1 MVLSV
6 RRRIGDIARADPDRT
21 ALIGFDTNL
30 VEQVL
35 SWREFAD
42 RVADAADALR
52 AAVDDRSRSCAVVPA
67 GNTLP
72 AAIAIAAALT
82 AEVPVF
88 PLNPTTPLAERDAL
102 LRLLGRRFTHGYLVD
117 AELRPQRLDLSAG
130 SAVADGHGTVAD
142 GHGTVADG
150 HGTAADGHGTAADGP
165 GTAADGPGPGKPGTV
180 AYLLATGASTGIP
193 KISARPGPLRYDP
206 MRTPSLVI
214 RQAGWRSAQRQLIV
228 GPLYHAAP
236 FTAFLDAMLDSN
248 TVVLQPFFAPRWTP
262 ELVHRYAIE
271 WLQLTPT
278 HMREILRGSPD
289 LDPACFASLR
299 AMLHTAARCDP
310 DTKRGWI
317 DLLGPERVY
326 ELYGA
331 TEGVGVTLVRGDE
344 WLARPGTVGRG
355 LLTQIRILDND
366 GNPVPPGMTGTVF
379 MRTPQRVGRADYVN
393 DQAIRTTPDG
403 FATVGDHGR
412 LDRDGYLY
420 LEPRDHD
427 TINVGGEKVD
437 PDEVEAALRDHPAV
451 VDAVAVAV
459 PHGTLGSVVAAHVML
474 RPGTSVRRAEL
485 AAHCGRRLA
494 GYKIPKQFTFVDQI
508 PRSAAGKVQRWRLTS
523 HHETPHHENGATPL

>member
-6 RRRIGDIARADPDRT
+6 RRRIADTARAEPDRT
-21 ALIGFDTNL
+21 ALVGFDTDL
-30 VEQVL
+30 AEQVM

-42 RVADAADALR
+42 RVADAADALG
-52 AAVDDRSRSCAVVPA
+52 AALDRRTPSCAVVPA

-72 AAIAIAAALT
+72 AAIGIAAALT

-88 PLNPTTPLAERDAL
+88 PLNPGTPPAERDAL
-102 LRLLGRRFTHGYLVD
+102 LGLLGRRFGHGYLMD
-117 AELRPQRLDLSAG
+117 AQLRPQRMDLPPGPEPPAG
-130 SAVADGHGTVAD
+130 SAPAEGLGQFS
-142 GHGTVADG
+142 
-150 HGTAADGHGTAADGP
+150 TAAEGP
-165 GTAADGPGPGKPGTV
+165 GQFSAV

-206 MRTPSLVI
+206 VRTPSVVI
-214 RQAGWRSAQRQLIV
+214 RQTGWRSGQRQLIV

-236 FTAFLDAMLDSN
+236 FSAFLDALLDSN
-248 TVVLQPFFAPRWTP
+248 TVVLQPFFSPQWTV
-262 ELVHRYAIE
+262 ELVRRYAIE
-271 WLQLTPT
+271 WLQLTPA
-278 HMREILRGSPD
+278 HMREILRLPD
-289 LDPACFASLR
+289 PDPAGFASLR
-299 AMLHTAARCDP
+299 AMLHTAARCDA

-331 TEGVGVTLVRGDE
+331 TEGIGVTLVRGDE

-355 LLTQIRILDND
+355 YLTQIRILDDD
-366 GNPVPPGMTGTVF
+366 GHPIPPGTTGTVF
-379 MRTPQRVGRADYVN
+379 MRTPQRIGRSDYVN
-393 DQAIRTTPDG
+393 GRAIRTTLDG

-451 VDAVAVAV
+451 IDAVAVAV
-459 PHGTLGSVVAAHVML
+459 PHQTLGSVVAAHIVL
-474 RPGTSVRRAEL
+474 RPGASVRKAEL

-494 GYKIPKQFTFVDQI
+494 GYKIPKHFTFVDQV
-508 PRSAAGKVQRWRLTS
+508 PRSAAGKVQRWRLAPS
-523 HHETPHHENGATPL
+523 HQNGATPP

>member
-6 RRRIGDIARADPDRT
+6 RRRIADTARAEPDRM
-21 ALIGFDTNL
+21 ALVGFDTDL
-30 VEQVL
+30 AEQAM

-42 RVADAADALR
+42 RVTDAADALG
-52 AAVDDRSRSCAVVPA
+52 AALERRTRSCAVVPA
-67 GNTLP
+67 GNTLA
-72 AAIAIAAALT
+72 AAIGIAAALT

-88 PLNPTTPLAERDAL
+88 PLNPGTPPAERDAL
-102 LRLLGRRFTHGYLVD
+102 LGLLGRRFEHGYLMD
-117 AELRPQRLDLSAG
+117 AQLRPQRMDLPAG
-130 SAVADGHGTVAD
+130 PEPPAE
-142 GHGTVADG
+142 
-150 HGTAADGHGTAADGP
+150 GP
-165 GTAADGPGPGKPGTV
+165 GQLNTV
-180 AYLLATGASTGIP
+180 AYLLATGASTGVP

-206 MRTPSLVI
+206 VRTPSVVI
-214 RQAGWRSAQRQLIV
+214 RQTGWRTGQRQLIV

-236 FTAFLDAMLDSN
+236 FSAFLDALLDRN
-248 TVVLQPFFAPRWTP
+248 TVVLQPFFSPQWTV
-262 ELVHRYAIE
+262 ELVRRYAIE
-271 WLQLTPT
+271 WLQLTPA
-278 HMREILRGSPD
+278 HMREIIRLPTP
-289 LDPACFASLR
+289 DPAGFASLR
-299 AMLHTAARCDP
+299 AMLHTAARCDA

-331 TEGVGVTLVRGDE
+331 TEGIGVTLVRGDE

-355 LLTQIRILDND
+355 FLTQIRILDDD
-366 GNPVPPGMTGTVF
+366 GHPTPPGATGTVF
-379 MRTPQRVGRADYVN
+379 MRTPQRIGRSDYVN
-393 DQAIRTTPDG
+393 GRSIRTTLDG

-451 VDAVAVAV
+451 IDAVAVAV
-459 PHGTLGSVVAAHVML
+459 PHQTLGSVVAAHIVL
-474 RPGTSVRRAEL
+474 RPGVSVRKAEL

-494 GYKIPKQFTFVDQI
+494 GYKIPKQFTFVDQV
-508 PRSAAGKVQRWRLTS
+508 PRSAAGKIQRWRLA
-523 HHETPHHENGATPL
+523 PHHENGATLP

>member
-6 RRRIGDIARADPDRT
+6 RRRIADIARAEPDRT
-21 ALIGFDTNL
+21 ALVGFDAHL
-30 VEQVL
+30 AEQVL

-42 RVADAADALR
+42 RIADAADALR
-52 AAVDDRSRSCAVVPA
+52 AALDRRTRSCAVVPA

-72 AAIAIAAALT
+72 AAIGIAAALT

-88 PLNPTTPLAERDAL
+88 PLNPATPPAERDAL
-102 LRLLGRRFTHGYLVD
+102 LRLLGRRFAHGYLMD
-117 AELRPQRLDLSAG
+117 AQLRPQRIELPAGPEPPAGG
-130 SAVADGHGTVAD
+130 SAAAEGSGQFS
-142 GHGTVADG
+142 
-150 HGTAADGHGTAADGP
+150 TAAEGP
-165 GTAADGPGPGKPGTV
+165 GQRSAV

-206 MRTPSLVI
+206 VRTPSLVI
-214 RQAGWRSAQRQLIV
+214 RQTGWRTAQRQLIV

-236 FTAFLDAMLDSN
+236 FTAFLDALLDSN
-248 TVVLQPFFAPRWTP
+248 TVVLQPVFAPQWTV
-262 ELVHRYAIE
+262 ELVRRYAIE

-278 HMREILRGSPD
+278 HMREILRLPD
-289 LDPACFASLR
+289 LDPAGFGTLR
-299 AMLHTAARCDP
+299 AMLHTAARCDA

-331 TEGVGVTLVRGDE
+331 TEGIGVTLVRGDE

-355 LLTQIRILDND
+355 FLSQVRILDD
-366 GNPVPPGMTGTVF
+366 AGTAVPPGTTGTVF
-379 MRTPQRVGRADYVN
+379 MRTPRRVGRSDYVN

-459 PHGTLGSVVAAHVML
+459 PHQTLGSVVGAHVVL
-474 RPGTSVRRAEL
+474 QRGASVRKAEL

-494 GYKIPKQFTFVDQI
+494 GYKIPKHFTFVDQV
-508 PRSAAGKVQRWRLTS
+508 PRSAAGKIQRWRLA
-523 HHETPHHENGATPL
+523 PRHENGATPL

>member
-1 MVLSV
+1 MVRSV
-6 RRRIGDIARADPDRT
+6 RRRIADIARAEPDRT
-21 ALIGFDTNL
+21 ALVGFDAHL
-30 VEQVL
+30 AEQVL

-42 RVADAADALR
+42 RVADAADALLAVLNQPGPS
-52 AAVDDRSRSCAVVPA
+52 AAVLNRPGPSAAVLNLPGPSAAALDRSARPCAVVPA
-67 GNTLP
+67 DNTLP
-72 AAIAIAAALT
+72 AAIGIAAALA

-88 PLNPTTPLAERDAL
+88 PLNPATPPAERDAL
-102 LRLLGRRFTHGYLVD
+102 LRLLGRRFAHGYLMD
-117 AELRPQRLDLSAG
+117 AQLRPQPIDLPAG
-130 SAVADGHGTVAD
+130 PTPPAGAN
-142 GHGTVADG
+142 
-150 HGTAADGHGTAADGP
+150 
-165 GTAADGPGPGKPGTV
+165 TV

-206 MRTPSLVI
+206 VRTPSLVI
-214 RQAGWRSAQRQLIV
+214 RQTGWRAEQRQLIV

-236 FTAFLDAMLDSN
+236 FTAFLDALLDSN
-248 TVVLQPFFAPRWTP
+248 TVVLQPFFAPRWTT
-262 ELVHRYAIE
+262 ELVRRYAIE

-278 HMREILRGSPD
+278 HMREILRLPD
-289 LDPACFASLR
+289 LDPASFASLR
-299 AMLHTAARCDP
+299 AVLHTAARCDA

-331 TEGVGVTLVRGDE
+331 TEGIGVTLVRGDE

-355 LLTQIRILDND
+355 SLTQVRVLDD
-366 GNPVPPGMTGTVF
+366 TGKPVPPGTTGTVF
-379 MRTPQRVGRADYVN
+379 MRTPQRVGRSDYVS

-451 VDAVAVAV
+451 ADAVAVAV
-459 PHGTLGSVVAAHVML
+459 PHQTLGSVVGAHVVL
-474 RPGTSVRRAEL
+474 QHGASVRKAEL

-494 GYKIPKQFTFVDQI
+494 GYKIPKHFTFVDQV
-508 PRSAAGKVQRWRLTS
+508 PRSAAGKIQRWRLA
-523 HHETPHHENGATPL
+523 PHHENGATKP

>member
-1 MVLSV
+1 VTTALSV
-6 RRRIGDIARADPDRT
+6 RRRIAGIARAEPDRT
-21 ALIGFDTNL
+21 ALVGFGTDL
-30 VEQVL
+30 AEQVL
-35 SWREFAD
+35 SWREFAG
-42 RVADAADALR
+42 RVAAAAGALR
-52 AAVDDRSRSCAVVPA
+52 AALDRSTRSCAIVPA

-72 AAIAIAAALT
+72 AAIGIAAALT

-88 PLNPTTPLAERDAL
+88 PLNPGTPPAERDAL
-102 LRLLGRRFTHGYLVD
+102 LRLLGRRFVHGYLMD
-117 AELRPQRLDLSAG
+117 AQLRPQRIDLPAGPAPPAGRSA
-130 SAVADGHGTVAD
+130 
-142 GHGTVADG
+142 
-150 HGTAADGHGTAADGP
+150 AAEGP
-165 GTAADGPGPGKPGTV
+165 GQFGAV

-206 MRTPSLVI
+206 VRTPSVVI
-214 RQAGWRSAQRQLIV
+214 RQTGWRTGQRQLIV

-236 FTAFLDAMLDSN
+236 FTAFLDALLDSN
-248 TVVLQPFFAPRWTP
+248 TVVLQPFFAPQWTV
-262 ELVHRYAIE
+262 ELVRRYAIE

-278 HMREILRGSPD
+278 HMREILRLPD
-289 LDPACFASLR
+289 LDPAGFASLR
-299 AMLHTAARCDP
+299 AMLHTASRCDA

-331 TEGVGVTLVRGDE
+331 TEGIGVTLVRGDE

-355 LLTQIRILDND
+355 FLTQIRILDD
-366 GNPVPPGMTGTVF
+366 AGNAVPPGTTGAVF
-379 MRTPQRVGRADYVN
+379 MRTPQRAERSDYVN
-393 DQAIRTTPDG
+393 DQAIRTTLDG

-427 TINVGGEKVD
+427 IINVGGEKVD

-451 VDAVAVAV
+451 IDAAAVAV
-459 PHGTLGSVVAAHVML
+459 PHLALGSVVGAHVVL
-474 RPGTSVRRAEL
+474 HPGASVRRAEL

-494 GYKIPKQFTFVDQI
+494 GYKIPKHFTFVDQV
-508 PRSAAGKVQRWRLTS
+508 PRSAAGKIQRWRLS
-523 HHETPHHENGATPL
+523 SYHENGATLL

>member
-1 MVLSV
+1 MALSV
-6 RRRIGDIARADPDRT
+6 RRRIADTARAEPDRT
-21 ALIGFDTNL
+21 ALVGFDTHL
-30 VEQVL
+30 TEQVL
-35 SWREFAD
+35 SWREFAG

-52 AAVDDRSRSCAVVPA
+52 AALDRSTRSCAIVPA

-72 AAIAIAAALT
+72 AAIGIAAALA

-88 PLNPTTPLAERDAL
+88 PLNPATPPTERDAL
-102 LRLLGRRFTHGYLVD
+102 LRLLGRRFEHGYLMD
-117 AELRPQRLDLSAG
+117 AQLRPQRMDLPAG
-130 SAVADGHGTVAD
+130 PEPPTGADA
-142 GHGTVADG
+142 
-150 HGTAADGHGTAADGP
+150 
-165 GTAADGPGPGKPGTV
+165 V

-206 MRTPSLVI
+206 VRTPSLVI
-214 RQAGWRSAQRQLIV
+214 RQTGWRTAQRQLIV

-236 FTAFLDAMLDSN
+236 FTAFLDALLDSN
-248 TVVLQPFFAPRWTP
+248 TVVLQPVFAPQWTV
-262 ELVHRYAIE
+262 ELVRQYAIE

-278 HMREILRGSPD
+278 HMREILRLPD
-289 LDPACFASLR
+289 LDPAGFGTLR
-299 AMLHTAARCDP
+299 AMLHTAARCDA

-355 LLTQIRILDND
+355 FLTQIRILDD
-366 GNPVPPGMTGTVF
+366 TGNLVPPGTTGTVF
-379 MRTPQRVGRADYVN
+379 MRTPRPVGRSDYVN

-459 PHGTLGSVVAAHVML
+459 PHQTLGSVVGAHVVIQH
-474 RPGTSVRRAEL
+474 GASVRKAEL

-494 GYKIPKQFTFVDQI
+494 GYKIPKHFTFVDQV
-508 PRSAAGKVQRWRLTS
+508 PRSAAGKIQRWRLAR
-523 HHETPHHENGATPL
+523 HHENGATPP

>member
-1 MVLSV
+1 MALSV
-6 RRRIGDIARADPDRT
+6 RRRIADIARAEPDRT
-21 ALIGFDTNL
+21 ALVGFDADL
-30 VEQVL
+30 AEQVL
-35 SWREFAD
+35 SWRDFAD

-52 AAVDDRSRSCAVVPA
+52 AALDRSTRSCAVLPA
-67 GNTLP
+67 GNTLT
-72 AAIAIAAALT
+72 AAIGIAAALA

-88 PLNPTTPLAERDAL
+88 PLNPGTPPAERDTL
-102 LRLLGRRFTHGYLVD
+102 LRRLGRRFAHGYLMD
-117 AELRPQRLDLSAG
+117 AQLRPQRIDLLTGPEPPAGASAAG
-130 SAVADGHGTVAD
+130 QFSA
-142 GHGTVADG
+142 
-150 HGTAADGHGTAADGP
+150 AAEGP
-165 GTAADGPGPGKPGTV
+165 GQFSTV

-206 MRTPSLVI
+206 VRTPSVVI
-214 RQAGWRSAQRQLIV
+214 RQTGWRTAQRQLIV

-236 FTAFLDAMLDSN
+236 FTAFLDALLDRN
-248 TVVLQPFFAPRWTP
+248 TVVLQPVFTPQWTV
-262 ELVHRYAIE
+262 ELVRRYTIE

-278 HMREILRGSPD
+278 HMREILRLPD
-289 LDPACFASLR
+289 LEPAGFGTLR
-299 AMLHTAARCDP
+299 AMLHTAARCDA

-355 LLTQIRILDND
+355 FLTQVRILDD
-366 GNPVPPGMTGTVF
+366 TGNLVPPGTTGTVF
-379 MRTPQRVGRADYVN
+379 MRTPRRVGRSDYVN

-459 PHGTLGSVVAAHVML
+459 PHQTLGSVVGAHVVL
-474 RPGTSVRRAEL
+474 HDGASVRKAEL

-494 GYKIPKQFTFVDQI
+494 GYKIPKHFTFVEQI
-508 PRSAAGKVQRWRLTS
+508 PRSAAGKIQRWRLA
-523 HHETPHHENGATPL
+523 PHHENGATPP

>member
-6 RRRIGDIARADPDRT
+6 RRRIAEIAQAEPDRA
-21 ALIGFDTNL
+21 ALIGFDADL
-30 VEQVL
+30 AEQVL
-35 SWREFAD
+35 SWRRFAD

-52 AAVDDRSRSCAVVPA
+52 AALDPGTRSCVVVPA
-67 GNTLP
+67 GNTP
-72 AAIAIAAALT
+72 AAALGIAAALA

-88 PLNPTTPLAERDAL
+88 PLNPATAPAERDAL
-102 LRLLGRRFTHGYLVD
+102 LSLLGRRFAHIYLMD
-117 AELRPQRLDLSAG
+117 AQLEPQRTQLPAG
-130 SAVADGHGTVAD
+130 LEPPTTGTD
-142 GHGTVADG
+142 T
-150 HGTAADGHGTAADGP
+150 T
-165 GTAADGPGPGKPGTV
+165 

-193 KISARPGPLRYDP
+193 KISARPGPLRYAP
-206 MRTPSLVI
+206 ATTPSLVI
-214 RQAGWRSAQRQLIV
+214 RQTGWRTGQRQLIV

-236 FTAFLDAMLDSN
+236 FTAFVDALLDGN
-248 TVVLQPFFAPRWTP
+248 TVVLQPFFAPQWTV
-262 ELVHRYAIE
+262 ELVRRYAVE

-278 HMREILRGSPD
+278 HMREILRVQDVAEADFGT
-289 LDPACFASLR
+289 LR

-317 DLLGPERVY
+317 DLLGPRRVY

-355 LLTQIRILDND
+355 FMTQIRILDD
-366 GNPVPPGMTGTVF
+366 AGRQVPSGTTGTVF
-379 MRTPQRVGRADYVN
+379 LRTPQRLSRSDYLN
-393 DQAIRTTPDG
+393 DQSIRTTPDG
-403 FATVGDHGR
+403 FATVGDRGR
-412 LDRDGYLY
+412 VDQDGYLY

-451 VDAVAVAV
+451 LDAVAVAV
-459 PHGTLGSVVAAHVML
+459 PHQSLGSVVAAHVVL
-474 RPGTSVRRAEL
+474 RPGAGVRKAEL

-494 GYKIPKQFTFVDQI
+494 GYKIPKQFVFIDQL
-508 PRSAAGKVQRWRLTS
+508 PRSAAGKVQRWRLT
-523 HHETPHHENGATPL
+523 PDDENGATPL

>member
-1 MVLSV
+1 MALSV
-6 RRRIGDIARADPDRT
+6 RQRIADIARAVPDRT
-21 ALIGFDTNL
+21 ALVGFDTDL
-30 VEQVL
+30 AEQVL
-35 SWREFAD
+35 PWREFAD
-42 RVADAADALR
+42 RVADAAGALR
-52 AAVDDRSRSCAVVPA
+52 AVLDRSTRLCAVVPA
-67 GNTLP
+67 GNTLS
-72 AAIAIAAALT
+72 AAIGIAAALT
-82 AEVPVF
+82 AELPVF
-88 PLNPTTPLAERDAL
+88 PLNPGTPPAERDAL
-102 LRLLGRRFTHGYLVD
+102 LRLLGRRFEHGSLMD
-117 AELRPQRLDLSAG
+117 AKLRPQRIDLPA
-130 SAVADGHGTVAD
+130 
-142 GHGTVADG
+142 
-150 HGTAADGHGTAADGP
+150 
-165 GTAADGPGPGKPGTV
+165 GPGPSAGGSAV

-193 KISARPGPLRYDP
+193 KIFARPGPLRYDP
-206 MRTPSLVI
+206 VRTPSVVI
-214 RQAGWRSAQRQLIV
+214 RQTGWRTEQRQLIV

-236 FTAFLDAMLDSN
+236 FTAFLDALLDSN
-248 TVVLQPFFAPRWTP
+248 TVVLQPVFAPQWTV
-262 ELVHRYAIE
+262 ELVRRYAIE

-278 HMREILRGSPD
+278 HMREILRLPD
-289 LDPACFASLR
+289 LDPADFGTLR
-299 AMLHTAARCDP
+299 ALLHTAARCDA

-355 LLTQIRILDND
+355 FLTQVRILDD
-366 GNPVPPGMTGTVF
+366 TGNPVPPDTTGTVF
-379 MRTPQRVGRADYVN
+379 MRTPRRVGRSDYVN
-393 DQAIRTTPDG
+393 DQVIRTTPDG

-459 PHGTLGSVVAAHVML
+459 PHQTLGSVVGAHVVL
-474 RPGTSVRRAEL
+474 ERGASVRKAEL

-494 GYKIPKQFTFVDQI
+494 GYKIPKHFTFVDQV
-508 PRSAAGKVQRWRLTS
+508 PRSAAGKVQRWRLA
-523 HHETPHHENGATPL
+523 PHHENGATPP

>member
-6 RRRIGDIARADPDRT
+6 RRRIADIARAEPDRT
-21 ALIGFDTNL
+21 ALIGFDTHL
-30 VEQVL
+30 AEQIL

-52 AAVDDRSRSCAVVPA
+52 AALDRCTRSCAVVPA

-72 AAIAIAAALT
+72 AAIGVAAALT

-88 PLNPTTPLAERDAL
+88 PLNPATPLAERDAL
-102 LRLLGRRFTHGYLVD
+102 LRLLGRRFARGYLMD
-117 AELRPQRLDLSAG
+117 AQLRPQRIDLPAGPEPPAGASAAAEG
-130 SAVADGHGTVAD
+130 LGQFS
-142 GHGTVADG
+142 
-150 HGTAADGHGTAADGP
+150 TAAEGLGQFSTAAEGP
-165 GTAADGPGPGKPGTV
+165 SQFSTV

-206 MRTPSLVI
+206 VRTPSLVI
-214 RQAGWRSAQRQLIV
+214 RQTGWRTAQRQLIV

-236 FTAFLDAMLDSN
+236 FTAFLDALLDSN
-248 TVVLQPFFAPRWTP
+248 TVVLQPVFAPQWTV
-262 ELVHRYAIE
+262 ELVRRYAIE

-278 HMREILRGSPD
+278 HMRAILRLPD
-289 LDPACFASLR
+289 LDPAGFGTLR
-299 AMLHTAARCDP
+299 AMLHTAARCDAG
-310 DTKRGWI
+310 TKRGWI

-355 LLTQIRILDND
+355 FLTQVRILDD
-366 GNPVPPGMTGTVF
+366 IGNLVPPGTTGTVF
-379 MRTPQRVGRADYVN
+379 MRTPRRVDRSDYVN

-459 PHGTLGSVVAAHVML
+459 PHQTLGSVVGAHVVL
-474 RPGTSVRRAEL
+474 QRGASVRKAEL

-494 GYKIPKQFTFVDQI
+494 AYKIPKHFTFVDQV
-508 PRSAAGKVQRWRLTS
+508 PRSAAGKIQRWRLA
-523 HHETPHHENGATPL
+523 PHHENGATPP

>member
-6 RRRIGDIARADPDRT
+6 RQRIADIARAEPDRT
-21 ALIGFDTNL
+21 ALVGFGTDL
-30 VEQVL
+30 AEQVL

-42 RVADAADALR
+42 RVADTADTLR
-52 AAVDDRSRSCAVVPA
+52 AALGRSTRSCAVLPA

-72 AAIAIAAALT
+72 AAIGIAAALA

-88 PLNPTTPLAERDAL
+88 PLNPGTPPAERDAL
-102 LRLLGRRFTHGYLVD
+102 LRLLGRRFTHGYLMD
-117 AELRPQRLDLSAG
+117 AQLRPRRMDLP
-130 SAVADGHGTVAD
+130 
-142 GHGTVADG
+142 
-150 HGTAADGHGTAADGP
+150 AASE
-165 GTAADGPGPGKPGTV
+165 GPGKFSTASEGPGKFSTAAEGPGKFSTV

-206 MRTPSLVI
+206 VQTASPVI
-214 RQAGWRSAQRQLIV
+214 RQAGWRTGQRQLIV

-236 FTAFLDAMLDSN
+236 FTAFIDALLDSN
-248 TVVLQPFFAPRWTP
+248 TVVLQPFFAPQWTV
-262 ELVHRYAIE
+262 ELVRRYAIE
-271 WLQLTPT
+271 WLQLTPA
-278 HMREILRGSPD
+278 HMREILRQSD
-289 LDPACFASLR
+289 LDPTGFASLR
-299 AMLHTAARCDP
+299 AMLHTAARCDA

-317 DLLGPERVY
+317 GLLGPERVY

-331 TEGVGVTLVRGDE
+331 TEGIGVTLVRGDE

-355 LLTQIRILDND
+355 FLTQIRILDD
-366 GNPVPPGMTGTVF
+366 AGHAVPPGTTGTVF
-379 MRTPQRVGRADYVN
+379 MRTPQRVGRSDYVN
-393 DQAIRTTPDG
+393 GQAIRTTLDG

-459 PHGTLGSVVAAHVML
+459 PHQTLGSVVGVHVVL

-494 GYKIPKQFTFVDQI
+494 GYKIPKHFTFVDQV
-508 PRSAAGKVQRWRLTS
+508 PRSAAGKIQRWRLA
-523 HHETPHHENGATPL
+523 PYHENGASPP

>member
-6 RRRIGDIARADPDRT
+6 RRRIADIARAEPDRT
-21 ALIGFDTNL
+21 ALIGFDTHL
-30 VEQVL
+30 AEQVL

-52 AAVDDRSRSCAVVPA
+52 AALDRRTRSCAVVPA
-67 GNTLP
+67 DNTLP
-72 AAIAIAAALT
+72 AAIGVAAALT

-88 PLNPTTPLAERDAL
+88 PLNPATPLAERDAL
-102 LRLLGRRFTHGYLVD
+102 LRLLGRRFAHGYLMD
-117 AELRPQRLDLSAG
+117 AQQRIDLPAGPEPPAGASA
-130 SAVADGHGTVAD
+130 A
-142 GHGTVADG
+142 
-150 HGTAADGHGTAADGP
+150 
-165 GTAADGPGPGKPGTV
+165 

-206 MRTPSLVI
+206 VLTPSVVI
-214 RQAGWRSAQRQLIV
+214 RQTGWRTAQRQLIV

-236 FTAFLDAMLDSN
+236 FTAFLDALLDSN
-248 TVVLQPFFAPRWTP
+248 TVVLQPVFAPQWTV
-262 ELVHRYAIE
+262 ELVRRYAIE

-278 HMREILRGSPD
+278 HMREILRLPD
-289 LDPACFASLR
+289 LDPAGFGTLR
-299 AMLHTAARCDP
+299 AMLHTAARCDA
-310 DTKRGWI
+310 DTKCGWI

-355 LLTQIRILDND
+355 FLTQVRILDD
-366 GNPVPPGMTGTVF
+366 LGNLVPPGTTGTVF
-379 MRTPQRVGRADYVN
+379 MRTPRRVGRSDYVN

-451 VDAVAVAV
+451 ADAVAVAV
-459 PHGTLGSVVAAHVML
+459 PHQTLGSVVGVHVVL
-474 RPGTSVRRAEL
+474 QPGASVRKAEL

-494 GYKIPKQFTFVDQI
+494 GYKIPKHFTFVDQV
-508 PRSAAGKVQRWRLTS
+508 PRSAADKIQRWRLA
-523 HHETPHHENGATPL
+523 PHHENGATPR

>member
-1 MVLSV
+1 MALSV
-6 RRRIGDIARADPDRT
+6 RRRIADIARAEPDRT
-21 ALIGFDTNL
+21 ALAGFGTDL
-30 VEQVL
+30 AEQIL

-42 RVADAADALR
+42 LVTDAAGALR
-52 AAVDDRSRSCAVVPA
+52 AVLDRSTRSCAVVPA

-72 AAIAIAAALT
+72 AAIGIAAALT

-88 PLNPTTPLAERDAL
+88 PLNPATPPAERDAL
-102 LRLLGRRFTHGYLVD
+102 LRLLGRRFERGYLMD
-117 AELRPQRLDLSAG
+117 AQLRPQRINLAAG
-130 SAVADGHGTVAD
+130 PVPPARGAMAE
-142 GHGTVADG
+142 
-150 HGTAADGHGTAADGP
+150 GP
-165 GTAADGPGPGKPGTV
+165 GQFSAV

-206 MRTPSLVI
+206 ARTPSLVI
-214 RQAGWRSAQRQLIV
+214 RQAGWRTGQRQLIV

-236 FTAFLDAMLDSN
+236 FTAFIDALLDSN
-248 TVVLQPFFAPRWTP
+248 TVVLQPVFAPQWTV
-262 ELVHRYAIE
+262 ELIRRYAIE
-271 WLQLTPT
+271 WLQLTPA
-278 HMREILRGSPD
+278 HMREILRVPD
-289 LDPACFASLR
+289 LDPASFASLR
-299 AMLHTAARCDP
+299 ALLHTAARCDA

-317 DLLGPERVY
+317 GLLGPERVY

-331 TEGVGVTLVRGDE
+331 TEGIGVTLVRGDE

-355 LLTQIRILDND
+355 VLTQIRILSDT
-366 GNPVPPGMTGTVF
+366 GHPVPPGTTGTVF
-379 MRTPQRVGRADYVN
+379 MRIPQQAGRSDYVS

-459 PHGTLGSVVAAHVML
+459 PHQTLGSVVGAHVVL
-474 RPGTSVRRAEL
+474 QRGASVRKAEL

-494 GYKIPKQFTFVDQI
+494 GYKIPKHFTFVDQV
-508 PRSAAGKVQRWRLTS
+508 PRSAAGKIQRWRLAS
-523 HHETPHHENGATPL
+523 PHENGATPP

>member
-6 RRRIGDIARADPDRT
+6 RRRIADTARAEPDRT
-21 ALIGFDTNL
+21 ALVGFGTDL
-30 VEQVL
+30 GQQVM

-42 RVADAADALR
+42 RVADAADALG
-52 AAVDDRSRSCAVVPA
+52 AALDRRTRSCAVVLA

-72 AAIAIAAALT
+72 AAIGIAAALT

-88 PLNPTTPLAERDAL
+88 PLNPGTPPAERDAL
-102 LRLLGRRFTHGYLVD
+102 LGLLGRRFGHGYLMD
-117 AELRPQRLDLSAG
+117 AQLRPQRMDLPAG
-130 SAVADGHGTVAD
+130 PEPP
-142 GHGTVADG
+142 
-150 HGTAADGHGTAADGP
+150 AAAEGP
-165 GTAADGPGPGKPGTV
+165 GQLNTV

-206 MRTPSLVI
+206 ARTPSVVI
-214 RQAGWRSAQRQLIV
+214 RQAGWRSGQRQLIV

-236 FTAFLDAMLDSN
+236 FSAFLDALLDSN
-248 TVVLQPFFAPRWTP
+248 TVVLQPFFSAQWTV
-262 ELVHRYAIE
+262 ELVRRYAIE
-271 WLQLTPT
+271 WLQLTPA
-278 HMREILRGSPD
+278 HMREILRLPD
-289 LDPACFASLR
+289 PDPAGFASLR
-299 AMLHTAARCDP
+299 AMLHTAARCDA

-317 DLLGPERVY
+317 DLLGPERVF

-331 TEGVGVTLVRGDE
+331 TEGIGVTLVRGDE

-355 LLTQIRILDND
+355 FLTQIRILDD
-366 GNPVPPGMTGTVF
+366 AGHPIPPGTTGTVF
-379 MRTPQRVGRADYVN
+379 MRTPQRIGRSDYVN
-393 DQAIRTTPDG
+393 GRAIRTTLDG

-451 VDAVAVAV
+451 IDAVAVAV
-459 PHGTLGSVVAAHVML
+459 PHQTLGSVVAAHIVL
-474 RPGTSVRRAEL
+474 RPGASVRKAEL

-494 GYKIPKQFTFVDQI
+494 GYKIPKHFTFVDQV
-508 PRSAAGKVQRWRLTS
+508 PRSAAGKIQRWRLA
-523 HHETPHHENGATPL
+523 PYHENGATSP